1 MTEATIEWDDAE
13 ETIIRMTFVGRFTWE
28 EFFATHKQG
37 RDRVEGK
44 SHRCDV
50 IVDLS
55 RGVTTSAM
63 PPLTN
68 AKKIIQDAPDNLG
81 RFIIITSPLANIVL
95 TALKRLDPA
104 LSARVLMASRLE
116 QARELIA
123 KERASASK

>member
-1 MTEATIEWDDAE
+1 
-13 ETIIRMTFVGRFTWE
+13 
-28 EFFATHKQG
+28 
-37 RDRVEGK
+37 
-44 SHRCDV
+44 
-50 IVDLS
+50 
-55 RGVTTSAM
+55 M

>member
-1 MTEATIEWDDAE
+1 MAEITIEWDDAE
-13 ETIIRMTFVGRFTWE
+13 ETVVRMTFVGRFTWE

-37 RDRVEGK
+37 SDWIEGK
-44 SHRCDV
+44 PHRCDI

-55 RGVTTSAM
+55 RGSSTNAG
-63 PPLTN
+63 PALTN
-68 AKKIIQDAPDNLG
+68 AKKTLQNAPSNLG
-81 RFIIITSPLANIVL
+81 RFVVITSPLANIVL

-123 KERASASK
+123 KERASAS